1 MAYDVLNSKYVPILN
16 CLSCRILIQRELV
29 RTVVTMEKLEHHKKV
44 EDRQRISDLQDI
56 QRFRNLL
63 DVHGSPSKS
72 EQVPWNVLPA

>member
-44 EDRQRISDLQDI
+44 KDRQRISDLQDI
-56 QRFRNLL
+56 
-63 DVHGSPSKS
+63 
-72 EQVPWNVLPA
+72 